1 MLSHLYTRLCT
12 SLVTQMVKNLP
23 AMRVTQVRSLGRED
37 ALEKGMATLSSILTW
52 KISWKEELGGLQST
66 RLQRAGH
73 DGATN
78 SHIY

>member
-1 MLSHLYTRLCT
+1 MHFPGDSDGKESAR
-12 SLVTQMVKNLP
+12 NEGDP
-23 AMRVTQVRSLGRED
+23 VRSLGRED